1 MRRGRSVEK
10 MDRLK
15 RMADRIS
22 FLIVATDLPEIDLI
36 IEEENLREACAKMFP
51 DRMDLFDM
59 IYSARFQRLKE
70 QFRIP
75 GDSL

>member
-22 FLIVATDLPEIDLI
+22 FLIVATDLPEIDLM
-36 IEEENLREACAKMFP
+36 IEEENLREACAQMFP
-51 DRMDLFDM
+51 DRMDLFEM
-59 IYSARFQRLKE
+59 IYSARFRRLKE
-70 QFRIP
+70 QFRC
-75 GDSL
+75 